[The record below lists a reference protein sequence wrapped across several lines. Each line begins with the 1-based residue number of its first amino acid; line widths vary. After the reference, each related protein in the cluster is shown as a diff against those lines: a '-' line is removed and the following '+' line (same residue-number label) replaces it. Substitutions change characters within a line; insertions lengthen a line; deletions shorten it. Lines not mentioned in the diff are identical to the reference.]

1 MKALAPLTLDLQPRP
16 VNRSVPVMHT
26 NDSGGASRT
35 VTSQHIL
42 FSYSGSWRRNPSSFI
57 LHPTSTLECKL
68 CRKENT
74 GVFSH

>member
-26 NDSGGASRT
+26 NDSGGAGRT

-42 FSYSGSWRRNPSSFI
+42 FSYSGSRGRNPSSYI
-57 LHPTSTLECKL
+57 LHPTSTLECQL
-68 CRKENT
+68 CWKEIR